1 MTSKNKIISI
11 IITTLLVIVIVVAIV
26 MNNNHSD
33 FKLSSSKGNVSATY
47 TNEYKV
53 IPSANIVELA
63 EGEIWDNNNLN
74 IISGTVKDTENI
86 KLKVDGDVSYDS
98 LVTIEINKCIKGN
111 FQAGEVIEV
120 LAGCHTNPDGIWQ
133 EDCMI
138 NSSIEKGDFGIFMI
152 EENHTTIE
160 NGNSILQL
168 SDICKYAF
176 PDAMHYCFLEKENK
190 VIYFEEFY
198 TELKEITDI
207 KEVEEYIDK
216 KLAK

>member
-1 MTSKNKIISI
+1 MKSKSKIICSIVAALAVFISVVAFI
-11 IITTLLVIVIVVAIV
+11 II
-26 MNNNHSD
+26 NNQSD
-33 FKLSSSKGNVSATY
+33 FELNSSKGNVSAVFTDK
-47 TNEYKV
+47 YKAISV
-53 IPSANIVELA
+53 NNLVELD
-63 EGEIWDNNNLN
+63 EKEIWNNKELN
-74 IISGTVKDTENI
+74 IISGEIKDTKNI

-111 FQAGEVIEV
+111 FRTGEEIEV

-138 NSSIEKGDFGIFMI
+138 NSSIGKGDFGIFMI
-152 EENHTTIE
+152 EENYTTIE
-160 NGNSILQL
+160 SGNSILQL

-176 PDAMHYCFLEKENK
+176 PDAMHYCFLEKKNK

-198 TELKEITDI
+198 TELKKVTNI
-207 KEVEEYIDK
+207 KEVEKYIDK